1 PGRACPMKF
10 FFDFVICIRGGA
22 SESLEDRAN
31 PVAQSREQSGGGAAI
46 DRRHPSYSGGA
57 ATAARD

>member
-1 PGRACPMKF
+1 MKV
-10 FFDFVICIRGGA
+10 FFDFVIHIRDGA
-22 SESLEDRAN
+22 SESLEHRAN
-31 PVAQSREQSGGGAAI
+31 PVAQSREQAGGGAAI